1 MQPPNEPKRYLDDP
15 DNVARLWRR
24 FVLVCVIVAAL
35 DLLGL
40 FEFVYHRHE
49 LFFAEG
55 LPGFYS
61 VWGFMAIAALIFL
74 AKQLRRLVMRP
85 ENYYEAGD
93 DAD

>member
-1 MQPPNEPKRYLDDP
+1 MKKPNEPKRYLDDP

-24 FVLVCVIVAAL
+24 FVLVCVLVAAV

-40 FEFVYHRHE
+40 VEILYHRHE
-49 LFFAEG
+49 AFFLEG

-61 VWGFMAIAALIFL
+61 LWGFMAIAALIFL
-74 AKQLRRLVMRP
+74 ARQLRRLVMRP
-85 ENYYEAGD
+85 EDYYAAGD

>member
-1 MQPPNEPKRYLDDP
+1 MQSPNEPKRYLDDP
-15 DNVARLWRR
+15 DNVTRLWRR
-24 FVLVCVIVAAL
+24 FVLVCTVVAAL

-40 FEFVYHRHE
+40 FGIVYHRHE
-49 LFFAEG
+49 LFFTEG
-55 LPGFYS
+55 LPGFHS

-85 ENYYEAGD
+85 ESYYEAGD

>member
-1 MQPPNEPKRYLDDP
+1 MI
-15 DNVARLWRR
+15 A
-24 FVLVCVIVAAL
+24 AAL
-35 DLLGL
+35 DLLAL

-49 LFFAEG
+49 LFFTEG

-74 AKQLRRLVMRP
+74 AKQLRRLVKRP
-85 ENYYEAGD
+85 EDYYEAGD